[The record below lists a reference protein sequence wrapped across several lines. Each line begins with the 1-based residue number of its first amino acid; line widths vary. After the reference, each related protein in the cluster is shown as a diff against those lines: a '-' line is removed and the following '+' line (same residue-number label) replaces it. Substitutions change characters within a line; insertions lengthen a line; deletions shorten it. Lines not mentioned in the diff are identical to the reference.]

1 MDIFDICVLWLNQHL
16 FSELWVTLYYEKEQ
30 PRLHSSDS
38 SYLKRKGRSLCSL
51 TYNTVL
57 QVVDLP
63 LGRKN
68 SSSQST
74 STTSTTTSSPSP
86 HSPTAALPPGSH
98 DPFQFSQPQ
107 PNHQHLHRV
116 HYMPARHKSRN
127 GGMSGGWESDR
138 DKEAGRA
145 SPTSEKN
152 SPHKSDSIESWS
164 AGGGDVWVRSDDHT
178 SGKSDT
184 GLLDGDGGGYK
195 DEPYVIFARNKTGA
209 PHEYS
214 YPSLE
219 PVQKPPAKRESIS
232 KNKQPFT
239 QPYPPL
245 PIKTKTK
252 HKSEQSRRL
261 MPRARC
267 KHCSVWFNTEENQ
280 RGSCDSAP
288 DTMAGCIECVTCVWC
303 TKGLIYH
310 CMADADGEY
319 RHPCVCDPS
328 DESNCKKWT
337 ALTIL
342 SFFIPCLWCYIPLH
356 ACHRCATACGL
367 CGGRHKAA

>member
-1 MDIFDICVLWLNQHL
+1 MKFCAI
-16 FSELWVTLYYEKEQ
+16 
-30 PRLHSSDS
+30 
-38 SYLKRKGRSLCSL
+38 
-51 TYNTVL
+51 L
-57 QVVDLP
+57 QIVDLP

-68 SSSQST
+68 SSSQSA

-86 HSPTAALPPGSH
+86 HSPSSALPPGSQ
-98 DPFQFSQPQ
+98 DPFLFNY
-107 PNHQHLHRV
+107 PNANHHHLHRV
-116 HYMPARHKSRN
+116 HYMSALHKPKN
-127 GGMSGGWESDR
+127 NDLGGGRDRDR
-138 DKEAGRA
+138 DKDGGGS
-145 SPTSEKN
+145 SPTSEKS
-152 SPHKSDSIESWS
+152 SPRKSDSIESWNGV
-164 AGGGDVWVRSDDHT
+164 ADEVWVRPDDHT

-184 GLLDGDGGGYK
+184 GLLDGDGGGGYK
-195 DEPYVIFARNKTGA
+195 EEPYVIFAKNKAGA

-219 PVQKPPAKRESIS
+219 PVHKPPAKRESTS
-232 KNKQPFT
+232 TKKQPLVT

-252 HKSEQSRRL
+252 KQKGEQSRRL
-261 MPRARC
+261 VTQHA
-267 KHCSVWFNTEENQ
+267 HCRHCRVIFNTEENQ

-288 DTMAGCIECVTCVWC
+288 DTMARCIECITCVSC
-303 TKGLIYH
+303 TKCLMYH

-328 DESNCKKWT
+328 DDSNCKKWT

-342 SFFIPCLWCYIPLH
+342 SFFIPCLWCYLPLH
-356 ACHRCATACGL
+356 ACHKCGTACGL